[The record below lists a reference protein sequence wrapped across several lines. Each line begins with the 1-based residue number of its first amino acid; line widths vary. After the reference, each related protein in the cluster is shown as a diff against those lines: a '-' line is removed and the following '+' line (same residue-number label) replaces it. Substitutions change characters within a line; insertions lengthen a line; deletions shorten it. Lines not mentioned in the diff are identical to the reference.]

1 MAAESTH
8 SLAAGYSGPV
18 GLCVIVAG
26 YEAIDTLEKC
36 LRALMAQ
43 SEVSD
48 VIVVDC
54 SATNP
59 ARSFGFDF
67 PKVQFVHFDGIRT
80 IPELRWAGM
89 QYAEG
94 GYVAWIEASMIPG
107 DDWAHNMIEAHA
119 ATKTPAMIGGAI
131 AFGPDRFRLWQWA
144 CYCCEY
150 SHVAMGAG
158 GHGSRSGANVS
169 FRLGTLR
176 ELASQVENRWE
187 DELESCWVSAGYQVG
202 TCGAEV
208 QFEPTLDF
216 ADSTRQRFYYG
227 RDFGALRANGVRRAF
242 YALVSPAIPAVI
254 LARLLGRAVKRGCFW
269 RFVRSL
275 PATIWFSA
283 TWALGE
289 AVGYWFG
296 HSKQRHID

>member
-1 MAAESTH
+1 M
-8 SLAAGYSGPV
+8 
-18 GLCVIVAG
+18 GLCVIVAS

-67 PKVQFVHFDGIRT
+67 AKVQFVHFDSIRT
-80 IPELRWAGM
+80 IPELRWAGL

-94 GYVAWIEASMIPG
+94 EYVAWIEGRMIPG
-107 DDWAHNMIEAHA
+107 EHWAHDMLEAQLA
-119 ATKTPAMIGGAI
+119 AKTPAMIGGSI
-131 AFGPDRFRLWQWA
+131 TFDFDRFRHWQWA
-144 CYCCEY
+144 CYFCEY
-150 SHVAMGAG
+150 SHVAMGVG

-169 FRLGTLR
+169 FRLRTLK
-176 ELASQVENRWE
+176 ELASKVENRWE
-187 DELESCWVSAGYQVG
+187 DELERCWRGAGYEVG
-202 TCGAEV
+202 SCGAEV

-227 RDFGALRANGVRRAF
+227 RDFGALRTSGIQRVF
-242 YALVSPAIPAVI
+242 YALASPAIPAVI
-254 LARLLGRAVKRGCFW
+254 LARLLGRAVKRGRFW
-269 RFVRSL
+269 RFLRSL
-275 PATIWFSA
+275 PTIIWFSA

-296 HSKQRHID
+296 PSKRRHIY